1 MHVRICK
8 EISKLI
14 TKIIKLKKI
23 LIAGIS
29 YAENVDDIRNSRSL
43 EMVEYLM
50 WKKKKL
56 TIYDPVVKILSYK
69 KIKIIKKSK
78 NFNKYDLIIFNVKHQ
93 QFKKIDFKKINNKTH
108 IIDTNNILS
117 DYQIKDILKNK
128 IKLKIIG
135 RGDI

>member
-1 MHVRICK
+1 M
-8 EISKLI
+8 
-14 TKIIKLKKI
+14 
-23 LIAGIS
+23 
-29 YAENVDDIRNSRSL
+29 
-43 EMVEYLM
+43 
-50 WKKKKL
+50 
-56 TIYDPVVKILSYK
+56 KILSYK